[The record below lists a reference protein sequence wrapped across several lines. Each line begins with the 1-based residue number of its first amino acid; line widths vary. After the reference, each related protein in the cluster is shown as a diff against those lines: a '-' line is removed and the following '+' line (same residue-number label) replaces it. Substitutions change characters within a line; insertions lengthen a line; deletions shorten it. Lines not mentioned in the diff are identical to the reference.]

1 MSQHQHPLFM
11 FRLLLR
17 AIFIVLVLMAIFRS
31 DSIHG
36 VVLSIAVAVAG
47 LIVDRMCHLYIAM
60 DIRTRERAERMARL
74 KAREEAEEARRQAEM
89 AAMQEAERRARR
101 EALEAEN
108 AAARKVIEEA
118 RRTAPAAR

>member
-47 LIVDRMCHLYIAM
+47 LIDTAADLCAACVRDTDGGERGRSVLDLGKGHAEHLMGMIV
-60 DIRTRERAERMARL
+60 
-74 KAREEAEEARRQAEM
+74 
-89 AAMQEAERRARR
+89 AALR
-101 EALEAEN
+101 EAGCGFSDLDAV
-108 AAARKVIEEA
+108 AVSVG
-118 RRTAPAAR
+118 PATPL